1 MVSKIATMALAAG
14 MIFGAAGIASA
25 QSDVEKKA
33 GQPGAQPQAQKG
45 VSGTEAGTASTEPGT
60 KAENRASGQ
69 SGTSGQ
75 APVGTTQP
83 GQGGMKKA
91 DEQKK

>member
-1 MVSKIATMALAAG
+1 MGSKIATMALAAG
-14 MIFGAAGIASA
+14 MVFGAAGIASA
-25 QSDVEKKA
+25 QNDVQQKSGTQTQMQKTT
-33 GQPGAQPQAQKG
+33 PGT
-45 VSGTEAGTASTEPGT
+45 SGTEAGTRSTEPGT
-60 KAENRASGQ
+60 KMENRASGA